1 MGKSQSHWSH
11 RVAVGSIF
19 IECNHLG
26 GVPTTLEFFERSEL
40 RRGSEILALTNGTV
54 GGMLQVLRACSVD
67 IVPLMVATSC
77 SNGPLTSECYNELR
91 AELLGRLVQAL
102 PVDGVLL
109 ALHGSGAADDA
120 GDLEGDL
127 LSAVRQA
134 VGKKIPVVATLD
146 LHAHV
151 TEAMVQ
157 AADALLAWE
166 TYPHRDAFETGERGA
181 HMLVGMLDGEFSPTM
196 ALAKAPVIVGGVHGG
211 TEGDAPFADIM
222 RLAKSFEQEPG
233 VLSASAFLVHPYLD
247 LPDMGGGG
255 LVITDNDLDAAVDL
269 ARQVAEYY
277 WSRRFDLEAEVSS
290 PPDAIQAGLQIEGGP
305 VLLAEVADTCGGGAA
320 GDNVTT
326 LKALLE
332 SDCQE
337 LCLVPVVDPAA
348 AAAACHRAGVGSDLR
363 VNLGHA
369 LDPQWG
375 QPLQVTGKVVKLA
388 DGRFRYSGGIYGG
401 TDRRDGPLGRPRSRT
416 GSDPRDLSCNLRLG
430 RRTIPLDGYGYPG
443 RKIHRRQKPHELR
456 YGLRRDLRE
465 SFHSRHSG
473 EHASDSTPRYVQEP
487 QATLFPSRYR
497 DPRFCSQDCPA
508 RKLSIKLSISC
519 SAQKV

>member
-233 VLSASAFLVHPYLD
+233 VLSASAFLAHPYLD

-348 AAAACHRAGVGSDLR
+348 AAACHRAGVGSDLR

-388 DGRFRYSGGIYGG
+388 DGRFRYSGGIYEGQTG
-401 TDRRDGPLGRPRSRT
+401 EMGLSAVLEIGPVQILVTSHATYDWADEQFRSM
-416 GSDPRDLSCNLRLG
+416 GMD
-430 RRTIPLDGYGYPG
+430 IPAAKFIVVKNPMNYGMAYAGIYEKAFILDTPG
-443 RKIHRRQKPHELR
+443 
-456 YGLRRDLRE
+456 
-465 SFHSRHSG
+465 
-473 EHASDSTPRYVQEP
+473 STP
-487 QATLFPSRYR
+487 ATVRHVMFKNLKRPYFPA
-497 DPRFCSQDCPA
+497 DTEIPDFAPRIVRHGS
-508 RKLSIKLSISC
+508 
-519 SAQKV
+519 